1 MHSNVC
7 IGGALSTTSSWAQEQ
22 DSHLNSTS
30 EECKM
35 QKKKILVIH
44 TGGTISMSEDASTG
58 AVKPTENNPLTQK
71 TNELLTLA
79 DIVIEEPFHLP
90 SPHITPV
97 EMYELKKIIDK
108 YIALNEISGVVITHG
123 TDTLEETAYF
133 LHLTIET
140 SMPIVVTGA
149 MRSSNEIGADGLYN
163 LISSIRVASC
173 EEAKNKGVLVVLNDE
188 IHTAENVT
196 KTHTSN
202 VSTFQSPQYGPIGI
216 VTKRGVFFHHL
227 PTVNEYYQ
235 ISGISKKVALIKAH
249 AGMDSTLLW
258 AIRDLEY
265 HGVVIEA
272 LGQGNLPPA
281 TVDGIKAL
289 IEKNIPIVIVSRCF
303 NGIAQDVYGYE
314 GGGKHLKDFGVIFS
328 NGLNGQKARLK
339 LLIGLESS
347 QNIMDI
353 EKIFQV

>member
-1 MHSNVC
+1 
-7 IGGALSTTSSWAQEQ
+7 
-22 DSHLNSTS
+22 
-30 EECKM
+30 M

-58 AVKPTENNPLTQK
+58 AVKPTEINPLTEK
-71 TNELLTLA
+71 TKELLSLA
-79 DIVIEEPFHLP
+79 EIIIEEPFHLP
-90 SPHITPV
+90 SPHITPI
-97 EMYELKKIIDK
+97 EMFKLKELIEHHFDK
-108 YIALNEISGVVITHG
+108 EEIEGVVITHG

-133 LHLTIET
+133 LHLTIQAT
-140 SMPIVVTGA
+140 FPIVVTGA

-173 EEAKNKGVLVVLNDE
+173 KEAKNKGVLVVLNDE

-227 PTVNEYYQ
+227 PTNDEYYK
-235 ISGISKKVALIKAH
+235 IDNVSKRVALMKAH
-249 AGMDSTLLW
+249 AGMDSTLLY
-258 AIRDLEY
+258 AIRDLNY

-281 TVDGIKAL
+281 TIEGIKAL
-289 IEKNIPIVIVSRCF
+289 IEKNIPVVLVSRCF
-303 NGIAQDVYGYE
+303 NGIAQDVYSYD
-314 GGGKHLKDFGVIFS
+314 GGGKQLKDLGVIFS
-328 NGLNGQKARLK
+328 NGLNGQKARIK
-339 LLIGLESS
+339 LLIGLASTTNNKE
-347 QNIMDI
+347 I
-353 EKIFQV
+353 EDMFNV